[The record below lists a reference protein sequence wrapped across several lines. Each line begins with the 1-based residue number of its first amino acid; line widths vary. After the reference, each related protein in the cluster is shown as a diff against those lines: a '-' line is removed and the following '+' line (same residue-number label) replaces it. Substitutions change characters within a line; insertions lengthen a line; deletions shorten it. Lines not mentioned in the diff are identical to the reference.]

1 MKKLLIDALKQVKF
15 NKIIL
20 AVLIVMFFAASFYPS
35 DMDYYKNREKNSSVY
50 VMAVEDGLRFVN
62 TAAQIAIPVLL
73 ADKIG
78 IVQAVY
84 VGIATTVLGQGLKR
98 VFNNIHVG
106 DTRLGER
113 PSGGKYN
120 MPSGHTAMAAS
131 AMAFVAIRYGAINLI
146 YLLPLTILTMIARI
160 MLKAHTLSATLSG
173 LLLGV
178 IIGVLFSSK
187 YTGDFKLRNPFK
199 KNQKVNGDES

>member
-1 MKKLLIDALKQVKF
+1 MKKLLIIALQQVKF

-20 AVLIVMFFAASFYPS
+20 GVLVILFCVSAFYPS
-35 DMDYYKNREKNSSVY
+35 DMEYYKNREKNDSIY

-62 TAAQIAIPVLL
+62 TAAQIAIPILL

-78 IVQAVY
+78 MVQAVY

-98 VFNNIHVG
+98 IFNDVHVG

-113 PSGGKYN
+113 PSGGNYN
-120 MPSGHTAMAAS
+120 MPSGHSAMAAS
-131 AMAFVAIRYGAINLI
+131 AMAFVAIRYGAINLM

-173 LLLGV
+173 LILGI
-178 IIGVLFSSK
+178 IIGMLFSSK
-187 YTGDFKLRNPFK
+187 YTGDFKWKNPFK
-199 KNQKVNGDES
+199 AFKKKE